1 MKRKIVDPSTGKEIW
16 VLVDENGNI
25 LESNVEPPESEIDNA
40 KKTLDSNTISLLE
53 QKIANME
60 KANSMEISAIKEQN
74 EKLLN
79 LITQLTQ
86 QQQQQVQPTD
96 ANIIPQ
102 TQQNAKPEKQELSK
116 QDADAILR
124 EKNLLNKI
132 ELLEKANKMAEDRE
146 WIGAQVQAKPYMKDL
161 ISKLN
166 ITTKED
172 YIKICM
178 PLEEREES
186 VYKAQKQIEK
196 NHTKDI
202 INEYGITVGS
212 ASTKNEK
219 LIKAAKEATDIADD
233 LFKEWGLI

>member
-1 MKRKIVDPSTGKEIW
+1 MKRKIIDPSTGKEIW

-40 KKTLDSNTISLLE
+40 KKTLDANTISLLE

-60 KANSMEISAIKEQN
+60 KANSMEISTIKEQN

-86 QQQQQVQPTD
+86 KQQQVPPPDT
-96 ANIIPQ
+96 NIIPPQ
-102 TQQNAKPEKQELSK
+102 PNANPEKQELSK
-116 QDADAILR
+116 QEADAILR

-132 ELLEKANKMAEDRE
+132 ELLEKANKMSEDRE
-146 WIGAQVQAKPYMKDL
+146 WINAQVQAKPYMKDL

-202 INEYGITVGS
+202 INEYGITVGN

-219 LIKAAKEATDIADD
+219 LVKAAKESTDLADD
-233 LFKEWGLI
+233 LFKEWGII

>member
-1 MKRKIVDPSTGKEIW
+1 MKRKIIDPNTGKEIW

-60 KANSMEISAIKEQN
+60 KANSMEISTIKEQN

-86 QQQQQVQPTD
+86 QQQQASPPD
-96 ANIIPQ
+96 ATII
-102 TQQNAKPEKQELSK
+102 QQQSQSNAKPEKTELSK

-132 ELLEKANKMAEDRE
+132 ELLEKANKMSEDKE
-146 WIGAQVQAKPYMKDL
+146 WINAQVQAKPYMKDL
-161 ISKLN
+161 ITKLN

-219 LIKAAKEATDIADD
+219 LVKAAKESTEIADD
-233 LFKEWGLI
+233 LFKEWGIM

>member
-1 MKRKIVDPSTGKEIW
+1 MKRKIIDPNTGKEIW

-60 KANSMEISAIKEQN
+60 KANSIEISTIKEQN

-86 QQQQQVQPTD
+86 QQQQVTPPDATIIQQP
-96 ANIIPQ
+96 
-102 TQQNAKPEKQELSK
+102 NAKPEKTELSK
-116 QDADAILR
+116 HDADAILR
-124 EKNLLNKI
+124 EKNLLSKI
-132 ELLEKANKMAEDRE
+132 ELLEKANKMSEDRE
-146 WIGAQVQAKPYMKDL
+146 WIGAQVQSKPYMKDL

-219 LIKAAKEATDIADD
+219 LVKAAKESTELADD
-233 LFKEWGLI
+233 LFKEWGIM

>member
-1 MKRKIVDPSTGKEIW
+1 MKRKIIDPNTGKEIW

-60 KANSMEISAIKEQN
+60 KANSMEISTIKEQN

-86 QQQQQVQPTD
+86 QQQQVTPPDATIIQQP
-96 ANIIPQ
+96 
-102 TQQNAKPEKQELSK
+102 NAKPEKTELSK
-116 QDADAILR
+116 HDADAILR
-124 EKNLLNKI
+124 EKNLLSKI
-132 ELLEKANKMAEDRE
+132 ELLEKANKMSEDRE

-161 ISKLN
+161 ITKLN

-202 INEYGITVGS
+202 INEYGITVGN

-219 LIKAAKEATDIADD
+219 LVKAAKESTELADD
-233 LFKEWGLI
+233 LFKEWGIM

>member
-1 MKRKIVDPSTGKEIW
+1 MKRKIIDPSTGKEIW

-60 KANSMEISAIKEQN
+60 KTNGMEISAIKEQN

-79 LITQLTQ
+79 LITQLTH
-86 QQQQQVQPTD
+86 QQQQVLPPDT
-96 ANIIPQ
+96 NIIPPQ
-102 TQQNAKPEKQELSK
+102 PNVNPEKQELSK

-124 EKNLLNKI
+124 EKNLLSKI
-132 ELLEKANKMAEDRE
+132 ELLEKASKMSEDRE

-161 ISKLN
+161 ITKLN

-219 LIKAAKEATDIADD
+219 LVKAAKESTELADD
-233 LFKEWGLI
+233 LFKEWGIM

>member
-1 MKRKIVDPSTGKEIW
+1 MKRKIIDPSTGKEIW

-60 KANSMEISAIKEQN
+60 KANSMEISTIKEQN

-86 QQQQQVQPTD
+86 QQQQVSPPDT
-96 ANIIPQ
+96 NIIPPQ
-102 TQQNAKPEKQELSK
+102 TNVNPEKQELSK
-116 QDADAILR
+116 QEADAILR

-132 ELLEKANKMAEDRE
+132 ELLEKANKMSEDRD
-146 WIGAQVQAKPYMKDL
+146 WINAQVQTKPYMKDL

-219 LIKAAKEATDIADD
+219 LVKAAKESTDIADD
-233 LFKEWGLI
+233 LFKEWGIV

>member
-1 MKRKIVDPSTGKEIW
+1 MERKIIDPNTGKEIW

-60 KANSMEISAIKEQN
+60 KANSMEISTIKEQN

-86 QQQQQVQPTD
+86 QQQQVTPPDATIIQQP
-96 ANIIPQ
+96 
-102 TQQNAKPEKQELSK
+102 NAKPEKTELSK
-116 QDADAILR
+116 HDADAILR
-124 EKNLLNKI
+124 EKNLLSKI
-132 ELLEKANKMAEDRE
+132 ELLEKANKMSEDRE

-161 ISKLN
+161 ITKLN

-219 LIKAAKEATDIADD
+219 LVKAAKESTELADD
-233 LFKEWGLI
+233 LFKEWGIM

>member
-1 MKRKIVDPSTGKEIW
+1 MKRKIIDPSTGKEIW

-25 LESNVEPPESEIDNA
+25 LESNVEPPESEVDNA

-60 KANSMEISAIKEQN
+60 KANSMEISTIKEQN

-79 LITQLTQ
+79 LITQLTH
-86 QQQQQVQPTD
+86 QQQQVSPPD
-96 ANIIPQ
+96 ATIIQ
-102 TQQNAKPEKQELSK
+102 QQSQQNTKPEKQELTK

-132 ELLEKANKMAEDRE
+132 ELLEKANKMSEDRD
-146 WIGAQVQAKPYMKDL
+146 WINAQVQQKPYMKDL

-212 ASTKNEK
+212 VSTKNEK
-219 LIKAAKEATDIADD
+219 LVKAAKESTDIADD
-233 LFKEWGLI
+233 LFKEWGII

>member
-1 MKRKIVDPSTGKEIW
+1 MKTKRKIIDPSTGKEIW

-60 KANSMEISAIKEQN
+60 KANSMEISTIKEQN

-86 QQQQQVQPTD
+86 QQQQVSPPDT
-96 ANIIPQ
+96 NIIPPQ
-102 TQQNAKPEKQELSK
+102 SNVNPEKQELSK
-116 QDADAILR
+116 QEADAILR

-132 ELLEKANKMAEDRE
+132 ELLEKANKMSEDRD
-146 WIGAQVQAKPYMKDL
+146 WINAQVQTKPYMKDL

-196 NHTKDI
+196 NYTKDI

-219 LIKAAKEATDIADD
+219 LVKAAKESTDIADD
-233 LFKEWGLI
+233 LFKEWGIV

>member
-1 MKRKIVDPSTGKEIW
+1 MKRKIIDPSTGKEIW

-60 KANSMEISAIKEQN
+60 KANSMEISTIKEQN

-86 QQQQQVQPTD
+86 KQQQVPPPDT
-96 ANIIPQ
+96 NIIPPQ
-102 TQQNAKPEKQELSK
+102 PNANPEKQELSK
-116 QDADAILR
+116 QEADAILR

-132 ELLEKANKMAEDRE
+132 ELLEKASKMSEDRE
-146 WIGAQVQAKPYMKDL
+146 WISAQVQAKPYMKDL

-202 INEYGITVGS
+202 INEYGITVGNV
-212 ASTKNEK
+212 STKNEK
-219 LIKAAKEATDIADD
+219 LVKAAKESTDLADD
-233 LFKEWGLI
+233 LFKEWGII

>member
-1 MKRKIVDPSTGKEIW
+1 MKRKIIDPNTGKEIW

-40 KKTLDSNTISLLE
+40 RKTLDSNTISLLE

-60 KANSMEISAIKEQN
+60 KANSMEISTIKEQN

-86 QQQQQVQPTD
+86 QQQVSPPDATIIQQ
-96 ANIIPQ
+96 
-102 TQQNAKPEKQELSK
+102 QQNATPEKQELSR

-124 EKNLLNKI
+124 EKNLLSKI
-132 ELLEKANKMAEDRE
+132 ELLEKANKMSEDRE

-219 LIKAAKEATDIADD
+219 LVKAAKESTDLADD
-233 LFKEWGLI
+233 LFKEWGII

>member
-1 MKRKIVDPSTGKEIW
+1 MKRKIIDPSTGKEIW

-60 KANSMEISAIKEQN
+60 KANSMEISTIKEQN

-86 QQQQQVQPTD
+86 KQQQVSPPDT
-96 ANIIPQ
+96 NIIQPQ
-102 TQQNAKPEKQELSK
+102 PNANPEKQELSK

-132 ELLEKANKMAEDRE
+132 ELLEKANKMSEDRD
-146 WIGAQVQAKPYMKDL
+146 WINAQVQTKPYMKDL

-202 INEYGITVGS
+202 INEYGITVGNV
-212 ASTKNEK
+212 STKNEK
-219 LIKAAKEATDIADD
+219 LVKAAKESTDIADD
-233 LFKEWGLI
+233 LFKEWGIV

>member
-1 MKRKIVDPSTGKEIW
+1 MKRKIIEPNTGKEIW

-60 KANSMEISAIKEQN
+60 KANSMEISTIKEQN

-86 QQQQQVQPTD
+86 QQQVPPTD
-96 ANIIPQ
+96 ATIIQQP
-102 TQQNAKPEKQELSK
+102 QQNAKPEKTELSK
-116 QDADAILR
+116 QEADAILR
-124 EKNLLNKI
+124 EKNLLSKI
-132 ELLEKANKMAEDRE
+132 ELLEKANKMSEDRE

-161 ISKLN
+161 ITKLN

-172 YIKICM
+172 YIK
-178 PLEEREES
+178 
-186 VYKAQKQIEK
+186 
-196 NHTKDI
+196 N
-202 INEYGITVGS
+202 
-212 ASTKNEK
+212 
-219 LIKAAKEATDIADD
+219 ADD
-233 LFKEWGLI
+233 SLFRQ

>member
-1 MKRKIVDPSTGKEIW
+1 MKRKIIDPNTGKEIW

-60 KANSMEISAIKEQN
+60 KANSMEISTIKEQN

-86 QQQQQVQPTD
+86 QQQQVTPPDATIIQQP
-96 ANIIPQ
+96 
-102 TQQNAKPEKQELSK
+102 NAKPEKTELSK
-116 QDADAILR
+116 HDADAILR
-124 EKNLLNKI
+124 EKNLLSKI
-132 ELLEKANKMAEDRE
+132 ELLEKANKMSEDRE
-146 WIGAQVQAKPYMKDL
+146 WIGAQVQSKPYMKDL

-219 LIKAAKEATDIADD
+219 LVKAAKESTELADD
-233 LFKEWGLI
+233 LFKEWGIM

>member
-1 MKRKIVDPSTGKEIW
+1 MKTKRKIIDPSTGKEIW

-60 KANSMEISAIKEQN
+60 KANSMEISTIKEQN

-86 QQQQQVQPTD
+86 QQQQVSPPDT
-96 ANIIPQ
+96 NIIPPQ
-102 TQQNAKPEKQELSK
+102 TNVNPEKQELSK
-116 QDADAILR
+116 QEADAILR

-132 ELLEKANKMAEDRE
+132 ELLEKANKMSEDRD
-146 WIGAQVQAKPYMKDL
+146 WINAQVQTKPYMKDL

-196 NHTKDI
+196 NYTKDI

-219 LIKAAKEATDIADD
+219 LVKAAKESTDIADD
-233 LFKEWGLI
+233 LFKEWGIV

>member
-25 LESNVEPPESEIDNA
+25 LESNVEPPEEEIDNA

-86 QQQQQVQPTD
+86 QQHVSPPDATIIQQQQS
-96 ANIIPQ
+96 
-102 TQQNAKPEKQELSK
+102 QQNAKPEKQELTK
-116 QDADAILR
+116 QEADAILR
-124 EKNLLNKI
+124 EKNLLSKI
-132 ELLEKANKMAEDRE
+132 ELLEKANKMAEDKE
-146 WIGAQVQAKPYMKDL
+146 WINAQVQAKPYMKDL

-219 LIKAAKEATDIADD
+219 LIKAAKESRDIADD
-233 LFKEWGLI
+233 LFKEWGII

>member
-1 MKRKIVDPSTGKEIW
+1 MKRKIIDPSTGKEIW

-60 KANSMEISAIKEQN
+60 KANSMEISTIKEQN

-86 QQQQQVQPTD
+86 QQQQGLPPD
-96 ANIIPQ
+96 ANIIPP
-102 TQQNAKPEKQELSK
+102 QQNVNPEKQELSK

-132 ELLEKANKMAEDRE
+132 ELLEKANKMSEDRD
-146 WIGAQVQAKPYMKDL
+146 WINAQVQAKPYMKDL

-196 NHTKDI
+196 NYTKDI

-219 LIKAAKEATDIADD
+219 LVKAAKESTDIADD
-233 LFKEWGLI
+233 LFKEWGIV

>member
-1 MKRKIVDPSTGKEIW
+1 
-16 VLVDENGNI
+16 
-25 LESNVEPPESEIDNA
+25 
-40 KKTLDSNTISLLE
+40 
-53 QKIANME
+53 ME
-60 KANSMEISAIKEQN
+60 KANSIEISTIKEQN

-86 QQQQQVQPTD
+86 QQQQVTPPDATIIQQP
-96 ANIIPQ
+96 
-102 TQQNAKPEKQELSK
+102 NAKPEKTELSK
-116 QDADAILR
+116 HDADAILR
-124 EKNLLNKI
+124 EKNLLSKI
-132 ELLEKANKMAEDRE
+132 ELLEKANKMSEDRE

-161 ISKLN
+161 ITKLN

-219 LIKAAKEATDIADD
+219 LVKAAKESTELADD
-233 LFKEWGLI
+233 LFKEWGIM

>member
-1 MKRKIVDPSTGKEIW
+1 MKRKIIDPSTGKEIW

-60 KANSMEISAIKEQN
+60 KANSMEISTIKEQN

-86 QQQQQVQPTD
+86 QQQVPPPDT
-96 ANIIPQ
+96 NIIPPQ
-102 TQQNAKPEKQELSK
+102 PNAKPEKQELSK

-132 ELLEKANKMAEDRE
+132 ELLEKANKMSEDKE
-146 WIGAQVQAKPYMKDL
+146 WINAQVQTKPYMKDL

-219 LIKAAKEATDIADD
+219 LVKAAKESTDLADD
-233 LFKEWGLI
+233 LFKEWGIV

>member
-1 MKRKIVDPSTGKEIW
+1 MKRKIIDPSTGKEIW

-60 KANSMEISAIKEQN
+60 KANSMEISTIKEQN

-86 QQQQQVQPTD
+86 QQQQVSPPDT
-96 ANIIPQ
+96 NIIPPQ
-102 TQQNAKPEKQELSK
+102 PNVNPAKQELSK

-132 ELLEKANKMAEDRE
+132 ELLEKANKMSEDRD
-146 WIGAQVQAKPYMKDL
+146 WINAQVQQKPYMKDL

-196 NHTKDI
+196 NYTKDI

-219 LIKAAKEATDIADD
+219 LVKAAKESTDIADD
-233 LFKEWGLI
+233 LFKEWGIV

>member
-1 MKRKIVDPSTGKEIW
+1 MKRKIIDPNTGKEIW

-25 LESNVEPPESEIDNA
+25 LESNVEPPEAEIDNA

-86 QQQQQVQPTD
+86 QQQKVSPPD
-96 ANIIPQ
+96 ATIIQ
-102 TQQNAKPEKQELSK
+102 SQSNAKPEKTELSK

-124 EKNLLNKI
+124 EKNLLSKI
-132 ELLEKANKMAEDRE
+132 ELLEKANKMSEDRE

-219 LIKAAKEATDIADD
+219 LVKAAKESTELADD
-233 LFKEWGLI
+233 LFKEWGIM

>member
-1 MKRKIVDPSTGKEIW
+1 MKRKIIDPNTGKEIW

-40 KKTLDSNTISLLE
+40 KKTLDSNTVSLLE

-79 LITQLTQ
+79 LITQFTQ
-86 QQQQQVQPTD
+86 QQQVSPPDATIIQP
-96 ANIIPQ
+96 Q
-102 TQQNAKPEKQELSK
+102 SNAKPEKTELSK

-124 EKNLLNKI
+124 EKNLLSKI
-132 ELLEKANKMAEDRE
+132 ELLEKANKMSEDRE

-161 ISKLN
+161 ISTLN

-172 YIKICM
+172 YIKTCM

-212 ASTKNEK
+212 TSTKNEK
-219 LIKAAKEATDIADD
+219 LVKAAKESTELADD
-233 LFKEWGLI
+233 LFKEWGIM

>member
-1 MKRKIVDPSTGKEIW
+1 MKRKIIDPSTGKEIW

-60 KANSMEISAIKEQN
+60 KANSMEISTIKEQN

-86 QQQQQVQPTD
+86 QQQQASPPD
-96 ANIIPQ
+96 ATIIQ
-102 TQQNAKPEKQELSK
+102 QQSQQNPKPEKQELSK

-132 ELLEKANKMAEDRE
+132 ELLEKANKMSEDKE
-146 WIGAQVQAKPYMKDL
+146 WINAQVQTKPYMKDL

-219 LIKAAKEATDIADD
+219 LVKAAKESTDLADD
-233 LFKEWGLI
+233 LFKEWGIV

>member
-1 MKRKIVDPSTGKEIW
+1 MKTKRKIIDPSTGKEIW

-60 KANSMEISAIKEQN
+60 KANSMEISTIKEQN
-74 EKLLN
+74 EQLLN

-86 QQQQQVQPTD
+86 QQALPPDATIIQQ
-96 ANIIPQ
+96 
-102 TQQNAKPEKQELSK
+102 QQNATPEKQELSK

-124 EKNLLNKI
+124 EKNLLSKI
-132 ELLEKANKMAEDRE
+132 ELLEKANKMSEDRE

-186 VYKAQKQIEK
+186 VYKSQKQIEK
-196 NHTKDI
+196 NYTKDI

-219 LIKAAKEATDIADD
+219 LVKAAKESTELADD
-233 LFKEWGLI
+233 LFKEWGIV

>member
-1 MKRKIVDPSTGKEIW
+1 MKRKIIDPNTGKEIW

-60 KANSMEISAIKEQN
+60 KANSMEISTIKEQN

-86 QQQQQVQPTD
+86 QQQQATPPD
-96 ANIIPQ
+96 ATIIQ
-102 TQQNAKPEKQELSK
+102 SQSNAKPEKIELST

-124 EKNLLNKI
+124 EKNLLSKI
-132 ELLEKANKMAEDRE
+132 ELLEKANKMSEDRE

-212 ASTKNEK
+212 VSTKNEK
-219 LIKAAKEATDIADD
+219 LVKAAKESTDIADD
-233 LFKEWGLI
+233 LFKEWGIV

>member
-1 MKRKIVDPSTGKEIW
+1 MKRKIIDPSTGKEIW

-60 KANSMEISAIKEQN
+60 KANSMEISTIKEQN

-86 QQQQQVQPTD
+86 QQQQVSPPDT
-96 ANIIPQ
+96 NIIPPQ
-102 TQQNAKPEKQELSK
+102 SNVNPEKQELSK
-116 QDADAILR
+116 QEADAILR

-132 ELLEKANKMAEDRE
+132 ELLEKANKMSEDRD
-146 WIGAQVQAKPYMKDL
+146 WINAQVQTKPYMKDL

-196 NHTKDI
+196 NYTKDI

-219 LIKAAKEATDIADD
+219 LVKAAKESTDIADD
-233 LFKEWGLI
+233 LFKEWGIV

>member
-1 MKRKIVDPSTGKEIW
+1 MKRKIIDPSTGKEIW

-60 KANSMEISAIKEQN
+60 KANSMEIATIKEQN

-86 QQQQQVQPTD
+86 PQQQVSPPD
-96 ANIIPQ
+96 ATIIQ
-102 TQQNAKPEKQELSK
+102 SQSNAKPEKTELSK

-124 EKNLLNKI
+124 EKNLLSKI
-132 ELLEKANKMAEDRE
+132 ELLEKANKMSEDKE
-146 WIGAQVQAKPYMKDL
+146 WIGVQVQAKPYMKDL

-172 YIKICM
+172 YIKTCM

-219 LIKAAKEATDIADD
+219 LVKAAKESTELADD
-233 LFKEWGLI
+233 LFKEWGIM

>member
-1 MKRKIVDPSTGKEIW
+1 MKRKIIDPSTGKEIW

-60 KANSMEISAIKEQN
+60 KANSMEISTIKEQN

-86 QQQQQVQPTD
+86 KQQQVSPPDT
-96 ANIIPQ
+96 NIIQPQ
-102 TQQNAKPEKQELSK
+102 PNANPEKQELSK

-132 ELLEKANKMAEDRE
+132 ELLEKANKMSEDRD
-146 WIGAQVQAKPYMKDL
+146 WIYAQVQTKPYLKDL

-202 INEYGITVGS
+202 INEYGITVGNV
-212 ASTKNEK
+212 STKNEK
-219 LIKAAKEATDIADD
+219 LVKAAKESTDIADD
-233 LFKEWGLI
+233 LFKEWGIV

>member
-1 MKRKIVDPSTGKEIW
+1 MKRKIIDPSTGKEIW

-60 KANSMEISAIKEQN
+60 KTNGMEISAIKEQN

-86 QQQQQVQPTD
+86 QQQALPPDATIIQQ
-96 ANIIPQ
+96 
-102 TQQNAKPEKQELSK
+102 QQNTTPEKQELSR

-124 EKNLLNKI
+124 EKNLLSKI
-132 ELLEKANKMAEDRE
+132 ELLEKASKMSEDRE

-161 ISKLN
+161 ITKLN

-212 ASTKNEK
+212 VSTKNEK
-219 LIKAAKEATDIADD
+219 LVKAAKESTELADD
-233 LFKEWGLI
+233 LFKEWGIM

>member
-1 MKRKIVDPSTGKEIW
+1 MKRKIIDPSTGKEIW

-60 KANSMEISAIKEQN
+60 KANSMEISTIKEQN

-86 QQQQQVQPTD
+86 QQQVSPPDT
-96 ANIIPQ
+96 NIIPPQ
-102 TQQNAKPEKQELSK
+102 TNVNPEKQELSK
-116 QDADAILR
+116 QEADAILR
-124 EKNLLNKI
+124 ERNLLNKI
-132 ELLEKANKMAEDRE
+132 ELLEKANKMSEDRD
-146 WIGAQVQAKPYMKDL
+146 WINAQVQTKPYMKDL

-196 NHTKDI
+196 NYTKDI

-219 LIKAAKEATDIADD
+219 LVKAAKESTDIADD
-233 LFKEWGLI
+233 LFKEWGIV

>member
-1 MKRKIVDPSTGKEIW
+1 MKRKIIDPSTGKEIW

-60 KANSMEISAIKEQN
+60 KANSMEISTIKEQN

-86 QQQQQVQPTD
+86 QQQQVSPPDT
-96 ANIIPQ
+96 NIIPPQ
-102 TQQNAKPEKQELSK
+102 SNVNPEKQELSK
-116 QDADAILR
+116 QEADAILR

-132 ELLEKANKMAEDRE
+132 ELLEKANKMSEDRD
-146 WIGAQVQAKPYMKDL
+146 WINAQVQAKPYMKDL

-219 LIKAAKEATDIADD
+219 LVKAAKESTDIADD
-233 LFKEWGLI
+233 LFKEWGIV

>member
-1 MKRKIVDPSTGKEIW
+1 MKRKIIDPSTGKEIW

-40 KKTLDSNTISLLE
+40 KNTLDSNTISLLE

-60 KANSMEISAIKEQN
+60 KANSMEISTIKEQN

-86 QQQQQVQPTD
+86 QQQVSPPDATIIQQQS
-96 ANIIPQ
+96 
-102 TQQNAKPEKQELSK
+102 QQNPKPEKQELSK

-132 ELLEKANKMAEDRE
+132 ELLEKANKMSEDKE
-146 WIGAQVQAKPYMKDL
+146 WIGAQVQEKPYMKDL

-186 VYKAQKQIEK
+186 AYKAQKQIEK

-212 ASTKNEK
+212 TSTKNEK
-219 LIKAAKEATDIADD
+219 LVKAAKESTDIADD
-233 LFKEWGLI
+233 LFKEWGIV

>member
-1 MKRKIVDPSTGKEIW
+1 MKRKIIDPSTGKEIW

-40 KKTLDSNTISLLE
+40 KKTLDANTISLLE

-60 KANSMEISAIKEQN
+60 KANSMEISTIKEQN

-86 QQQQQVQPTD
+86 KQQQVPPPDT
-96 ANIIPQ
+96 NIIPPQ
-102 TQQNAKPEKQELSK
+102 PNANPEKQELSK
-116 QDADAILR
+116 QEADAILR

-132 ELLEKANKMAEDRE
+132 ELLEKASKMSEDRE
-146 WIGAQVQAKPYMKDL
+146 WISAQVQAKPYMKDL

-202 INEYGITVGS
+202 INEYGITVGNV
-212 ASTKNEK
+212 STKNEK
-219 LIKAAKEATDIADD
+219 LVKAAKESTDLADD
-233 LFKEWGLI
+233 LFKEWGII

>member
-1 MKRKIVDPSTGKEIW
+1 MKRKIIDPSTGKEIW

-40 KKTLDSNTISLLE
+40 KKTLDSNTVSLLE

-86 QQQQQVQPTD
+86 QQQKVSPPD
-96 ANIIPQ
+96 ATIIQ
-102 TQQNAKPEKQELSK
+102 SQSNAQPEKTELSK
-116 QDADAILR
+116 HDADAILR
-124 EKNLLNKI
+124 EKNLLSKI
-132 ELLEKANKMAEDRE
+132 ELLEKANKMSEDRE

-212 ASTKNEK
+212 TSTKNEK
-219 LIKAAKEATDIADD
+219 LVKVAKESTEIADD
-233 LFKEWGLI
+233 LFKEWGIM

>member
-1 MKRKIVDPSTGKEIW
+1 MKRKIIDPNTGKEIW

-60 KANSMEISAIKEQN
+60 KANSMEISTIKEQN

-86 QQQQQVQPTD
+86 QQQQVTPPDSTIIQQP
-96 ANIIPQ
+96 
-102 TQQNAKPEKQELSK
+102 NAKPEKTELSK
-116 QDADAILR
+116 HDADAILR
-124 EKNLLNKI
+124 EKNLLSKI
-132 ELLEKANKMAEDRE
+132 ELLEKANKMSEDRE

-161 ISKLN
+161 ITKLN

-219 LIKAAKEATDIADD
+219 LVKAAKESTELADD
-233 LFKEWGLI
+233 LFKEWGIM

>member
-1 MKRKIVDPSTGKEIW
+1 MKRKIIDPSTGKEIW

-60 KANSMEISAIKEQN
+60 KTNGMEISAIKEQN

-86 QQQQQVQPTD
+86 QQQALPPDATIIQQ
-96 ANIIPQ
+96 
-102 TQQNAKPEKQELSK
+102 QQNTTPEKQELSR

-124 EKNLLNKI
+124 EKNLLSKI
-132 ELLEKANKMAEDRE
+132 ELLEKASKMSEDRE

-161 ISKLN
+161 ITKLN

-219 LIKAAKEATDIADD
+219 LVKAAKESTELADD
-233 LFKEWGLI
+233 LFKEWGIM

>member
-1 MKRKIVDPSTGKEIW
+1 MKRKIIDPNTGKEIW

-60 KANSMEISAIKEQN
+60 KANSMEISTIKEQN

-86 QQQQQVQPTD
+86 QQQVTPPDATIIQQQS
-96 ANIIPQ
+96 Q
-102 TQQNAKPEKQELSK
+102 SNAKPEKTELSK
-116 QDADAILR
+116 QEADAILR

-132 ELLEKANKMAEDRE
+132 ELLEKASKMSEDRE

-202 INEYGITVGS
+202 INEYGITVGNT
-212 ASTKNEK
+212 STKNEK
-219 LIKAAKEATDIADD
+219 LVKAAKESTDIADD
-233 LFKEWGLI
+233 LFKEWGIM

>member
-1 MKRKIVDPSTGKEIW
+1 MKRKIIDPSTGKEIW

-60 KANSMEISAIKEQN
+60 KANSMEISTIKEQN

-86 QQQQQVQPTD
+86 QQQQVSPPDT
-96 ANIIPQ
+96 NIIPPQ
-102 TQQNAKPEKQELSK
+102 PNANPEKQELSK

-132 ELLEKANKMAEDRE
+132 ELLEKANKMSEDRD
-146 WIGAQVQAKPYMKDL
+146 WINAQVQAKPYMKDL

-196 NHTKDI
+196 NYTKDI

-219 LIKAAKEATDIADD
+219 LVKAAKESTDLADD
-233 LFKEWGLI
+233 LFKEWGIV